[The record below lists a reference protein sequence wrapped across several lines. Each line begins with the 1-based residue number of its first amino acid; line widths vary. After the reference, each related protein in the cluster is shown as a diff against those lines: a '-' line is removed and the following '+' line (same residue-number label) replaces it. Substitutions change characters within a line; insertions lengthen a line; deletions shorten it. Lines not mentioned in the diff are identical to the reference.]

1 MNYLTKREKEVLD
14 FIKDYASK
22 NGFAPSL
29 DEIRIAMGLSSVST
43 IHEHITKLTNK
54 GFLERHPNKA
64 RSVQLKQHGTNVV
77 LDVTTLTDLAGSS
90 PRRALG
96 NLKVSEVIKA
106 ESGSVAVLVQG
117 NTLSYEGV
125 LDGDYLIVI
134 PGNGVMDGDTT
145 VGLIDNFKPVLGRL
159 FRFGSKVVI
168 KPISGTRDSTVVDPE
183 ALVVVGRV
191 KGLIRKL

>member
-1 MNYLTKREKEVLD
+1 MVNYLTKREKEVLD

-117 NTLSYEGV
+117 NTLSYEV
-125 LDGDYLIVI
+125 YWMEIILSSFQA
-134 PGNGVMDGDTT
+134 M
-145 VGLIDNFKPVLGRL
+145 
-159 FRFGSKVVI
+159 
-168 KPISGTRDSTVVDPE
+168 
-183 ALVVVGRV
+183 A
-191 KGLIRKL
+191 